1 MIKHIIPKSTLCII
15 LLLLPGSNAHSQDKT
30 PEQRATAI
38 TEWMKTNLQLTPE
51 QEGPVQTVNLKY
63 ANLNEGL
70 KTSSKARMAKAK
82 ELKSNNESK
91 KKELKKILTPE
102 QFKMYEAKEAELRE
116 KFKEE
121 AQKRKEQ

>member
-1 MIKHIIPKSTLCII
+1 MIKFIKSTSAFCFT
-15 LLLLPGSNAHSQDKT
+15 LLLFTGLNAYGQDPKT

-51 QEGPVQTVNLKY
+51 QEGPVQTINLKY

-82 ELKSNNESK
+82 ELKTNNESK
-91 KKELKKILTPE
+91 KKELKEILTPE
-102 QFKMYEAKEAELRE
+102 QFKMYEAKEAELKE

-121 AQKRKEQ
+121 AQKRKG